1 MGDEESHDI
10 KIHDKRRFTT
20 EGATREG
27 EDVKTDAAPSEPAR
41 EEPAQTAHEDKAQS
55 PHTAHEMPPI
65 DFPTFIL
72 SLASSA
78 QVHLGLIPN
87 PESGKAEKRL
97 DIAKQTID
105 ILGVLRDKTMGN
117 LTKDEERLFEA
128 VLYDL
133 RMKYVELTK

>member
-1 MGDEESHDI
+1 MGEDESHGV
-10 KIHDKRRFTT
+10 KFHDKRRFTT

-27 EDVKTDAAPSEPAR
+27 EDAENAAASSEPAR
-41 EEPAQTAHEDKAQS
+41 EEPARTEHEEKAQS
-55 PHTAHEMPPI
+55 PRTMHDMPPI

-105 ILGVLRDKTMGN
+105 ILGVLRDKTKGN